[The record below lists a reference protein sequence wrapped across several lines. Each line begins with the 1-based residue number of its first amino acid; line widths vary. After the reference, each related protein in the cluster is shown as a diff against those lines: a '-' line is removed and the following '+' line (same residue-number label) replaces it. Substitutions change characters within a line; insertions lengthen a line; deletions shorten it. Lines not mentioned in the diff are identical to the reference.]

1 MGKSRKRSRSP
12 RRSHSTSR
20 DRSRSPKISKRDLQ
34 QQITAMAK
42 SIAELIE
49 VQKAA
54 NKAPNVEIQ
63 ALKDPVDSAN
73 ESSEKSVANESSDK
87 VSEMKK
93 PNDGDIEDGEV
104 IIEDDYPELD
114 DELLDV
120 LGEEVTDSGCQVKVN
135 EKLKK
140 WWKGWMEKGF
150 SEEVRKELLKKYP
163 RDGEFVTEAPKVNLE
178 VQRHLTEIAK
188 KRDEHFKQTQSCV
201 GSALSSLST
210 AVSMLT
216 EVSTEPV
223 NQTLLL
229 QHLWDTGKI
238 LSDIFHQQSEAR
250 KSFITPTLDKDLKPT
265 LDASVSDEWLYG
277 QKLTEQVKEAKAI
290 VKAASTLKATD
301 KPIAKK
307 PARKRERPTCEIQA
321 GGLPLLEE
329 IHERELSTPSSG
341 NIIET
346 SAENQYGQGSNVEEE
361 VDTRGNEDSSK
372 LRLKELS
379 EILTTLLILIT
390 AHRMQTLALINIK
403 DITRSS
409 TGLSIKIPDLIK
421 TSRPGKEQPIL
432 TVPFFKKR
440 EKLCVASIM
449 LKYLERTENLRS
461 NSDKLFISTIKPHKP
476 ASAQTISHWIKNGMY
491 SPLAWFADMIVD

>member
-1 MGKSRKRSRSP
+1 
-12 RRSHSTSR
+12 
-20 DRSRSPKISKRDLQ
+20 
-34 QQITAMAK
+34 MAK

-49 VQKAA
+49 VQKTA
-54 NKAPNVEIQ
+54 NKAPNIEIQ

-73 ESSEKSVANESSDK
+73 ENSEKLVADESSDK
-87 VSEMKK
+87 GSEMKK

-104 IIEDDYPELD
+104 TIEEDYPELD
-114 DELLDV
+114 DELLEV
-120 LGEEVTDSGCQVKVN
+120 LGEEITDSGCQVKVN
-135 EKLKK
+135 ENLKK
-140 WWKGWMEKGF
+140 WWKGWMEKGI

-201 GSALSSLST
+201 GTALSSLSA

-307 PARKRERPTCEIQA
+307 PASKVFAQGNGRGPPARSRQVGSLFSRKFTGVNYRHRVPATSSRPAQRTNTD
-321 GGLPLLEE
+321 
-329 IHERELSTPSSG
+329 R
-341 NIIET
+341 
-346 SAENQYGQGSNVEEE
+346 GQ
-361 VDTRGNEDSSK
+361 
-372 LRLKELS
+372 
-379 EILTTLLILIT
+379 
-390 AHRMQTLALINIK
+390 
-403 DITRSS
+403 
-409 TGLSIKIPDLIK
+409 
-421 TSRPGKEQPIL
+421 TSR
-432 TVPFFKKR
+432 KK
-440 EKLCVASIM
+440 
-449 LKYLERTENLRS
+449 
-461 NSDKLFISTIKPHKP
+461 
-476 ASAQTISHWIKNGMY
+476 
-491 SPLAWFADMIVD
+491 